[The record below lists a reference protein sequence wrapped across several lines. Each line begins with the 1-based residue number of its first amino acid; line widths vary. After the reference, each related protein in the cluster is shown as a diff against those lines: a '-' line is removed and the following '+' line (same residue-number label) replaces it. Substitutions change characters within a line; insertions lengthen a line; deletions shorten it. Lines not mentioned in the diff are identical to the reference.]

1 MMKFQSN
8 LKHRSVLLLLSFILS
23 FSLLCSSASA
33 GMTTG
38 DDDGR
43 RRRRRQRS
51 SSSSSSRR
59 LHGPD
64 LVDAHRRFEDRT
76 RSAFEL
82 IRSKKQQQYNNTT
95 TAASAAAAAA
105 ATGHTNTDDDE
116 GGNGDDIG
124 DSTNTGSTHNRY
136 LEPVTSTTTRQQ
148 KAKSSKK
155 TTRKPTTK
163 NDNDNDDD
171 VCKIELGSIE
181 KELAMT
187 EQDLANTRMD
197 LQDSNE
203 ELNEC
208 QDKLDEESGS
218 TQLYVQMAKSCMVYR
233 EKNEE
238 GEDDGSSNKY
248 TYYLSTSQMAKE
260 TWQFADRPLRT
271 ETTINTNYF
280 VHAFSEMY
288 FTEETGGSPNAA
300 FTFVNLD
307 EDEFEGPLVSIIIK
321 AASVVNNAASNNSL
335 SEDVYCDIDDDGDS
349 DHHFT
354 NCNTYTYELE
364 QSEDQ
369 SGILSFESFFGHD
382 YQVDNPDLVEYDDC
396 SIFIDSFRISEPNAV
411 PLESPCCNCVS
422 FNNNECIEYG
432 EICVDCTTIVTEA
445 EGFSANI
452 YWPLTTVQEPL
463 PVISW
468 GHGLSNDGHRL
479 DAARRNLFVFFAKLG
494 FVVVAHRL
502 DHGWPSKNQEFQLKA
517 LDVLYESDEFTSL
530 VDPNGITVLAGYS
543 MGGAGTLNNAN
554 KRDIIDKYN
563 IKAAIAFHPWIPERY
578 VEKQKRGCDKIKTY
592 TVIESF
598 PIIQECLVQ

>member
-1 MMKFQSN
+1 
-8 LKHRSVLLLLSFILS
+8 
-23 FSLLCSSASA
+23 
-33 GMTTG
+33 
-38 DDDGR
+38 
-43 RRRRRQRS
+43 
-51 SSSSSSRR
+51 
-59 LHGPD
+59 
-64 LVDAHRRFEDRT
+64 
-76 RSAFEL
+76 
-82 IRSKKQQQYNNTT
+82 
-95 TAASAAAAAA
+95 
-105 ATGHTNTDDDE
+105 
-116 GGNGDDIG
+116 
-124 DSTNTGSTHNRY
+124 
-136 LEPVTSTTTRQQ
+136 
-148 KAKSSKK
+148 
-155 TTRKPTTK
+155 
-163 NDNDNDDD
+163 
-171 VCKIELGSIE
+171 
-181 KELAMT
+181 MT

-218 TQLYVQMAKSCMVYR
+218 TQLYVQMAKSCKVYR
-233 EKNEE
+233 EKKEE

-248 TYYLSTSQMAKE
+248 TYYLSTSEMAKE

-271 ETTINTNYF
+271 ETTIDTNYF

-321 AASVVNNAASNNSL
+321 TASVVNNAASTNSG
-335 SEDVYCDIDDDGDS
+335 SEDVYCDIDADGDS

-369 SGILSFESFFGHD
+369 SGILSFEEFFGHD

-396 SIFIDSFRISEPNAV
+396 SIFIDSYRISEPNAV

-422 FNNNECIEYG
+422 FNKMKCIEYG

-468 GHGLSNDGHRL
+468 GHGLSNDGDRL

-502 DHGWPSKNQEFQLKA
+502 DHGFVSENQDFQLKA

-530 VDPNGITVLAGYS
+530 ADPNGITVLAGYS
-543 MGGAGTLNNAN
+543 MGGAGTLNNVN

-563 IKAAIAFHPWIPERY
+563 IKAAIAFHPWIPERCSY
-578 VEKQKRGCDKIKTY
+578 ASHI
-592 TVIESF
+592 
-598 PIIQECLVQ
+598 PIIPTMFLSGTADSVAQYSTVYSQYYRTVLVNKVFIGRKGVGHSPPDDFLYDNDSSMESAIIDFIECEVFDNEKHCLDLYGTNDISTNVASGVSYDITHIPGQHPEWQSPVKGYPDKNLNWANNRNYEYDERTRKYRLTSGSKSCDSDRDCNGRFSWCLAQCINPIHCGNGGNCKLCK